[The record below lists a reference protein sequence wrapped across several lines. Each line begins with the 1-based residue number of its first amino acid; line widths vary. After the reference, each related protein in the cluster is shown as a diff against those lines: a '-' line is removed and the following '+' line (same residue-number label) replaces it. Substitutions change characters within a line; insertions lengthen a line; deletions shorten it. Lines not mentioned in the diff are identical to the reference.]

1 MHTMQE
7 SLVCRVLGA
16 EFLYANRAV
25 LRQSTYCG
33 AGAHMLDVWLL
44 LRGGGHG
51 RVLRHQMWLGRDLSR
66 AAHLCILSSC

>member
-1 MHTMQE
+1 MQTE
-7 SLVCRVLGA
+7 QYCGGA
-16 EFLYANRAV
+16 HIV
-25 LRQSTYCG
+25 G

-44 LRGGGHG
+44 LGGGGHG